1 MTQPESEA
9 DYFRRKY
16 NASQEA
22 WIDMK
27 YRHKLEISDLRRDL
41 KVYTIAANL
50 LATAALVLF
59 GLLVLIIIAHAEPP
73 ANADPALA
81 PWFHSLTQPDTGYL
95 CCSVADCRPVKTR
108 QKDGHIEAFIDNVQF
123 KTGPNDWVR
132 VPENVIL
139 HGNPPHAS
147 NSDITQR
154 GKSTISV
161 ARTPLRTRI
170 LGLPHMLIVWRVMPV
185 I

>member
-27 YRHKLEISDLRRDL
+27 YRHKLEISDLEISLRETKIWLR
-41 KVYTIAANL
+41 VTSSAL
-50 LATAALVLF
+50 LILAILLMCVLA
-59 GLLVLIIIAHAEPP
+59 AHAEPP

-108 QKDGHIEAFIDNVQF
+108 QKENRQTDIN
-123 KTGPNDWVR
+123 KTLAAPIAVC
-132 VPENVIL
+132 V
-139 HGNPPHAS
+139 
-147 NSDITQR
+147 
-154 GKSTISV
+154 
-161 ARTPLRTRI
+161 
-170 LGLPHMLIVWRVMPV
+170 
-185 I
+185 